1 MIESL
6 LQLVKAITLINHRL
20 QAIGIHRPHQIFQCA
35 AVGKAIAR
43 LEQRLAVRLFHR
55 TTRSQSLTDDG
66 TLFYERC
73 LRALE
78 EIRSAETLL
87 ESGKQQVSG
96 RLRVSMPVLFGRM
109 CIAPLLTG
117 LAREHPGLGLEL
129 SFNDRIVDLIED
141 GFDLAIRN
149 GTLTSSSGLVARSI
163 GDHRMTLCAAP
174 EYLQQHG
181 EPKSLEQLTQ
191 HDAVTYMRA
200 GVVRNWLIP
209 DSGGKVQ
216 EVMPNKRLQMDD
228 LQVMADATVA
238 GFGISWLPCW
248 LPCWLVRESLLKGE
262 LVRLMRDRPGMS
274 FEAHAVWPQ
283 TPHLPLKVRLAV
295 DTLVSKLPPS
305 LAQVEKAL

>member
-1 MIESL
+1 M
-6 LQLVKAITLINHRL
+6 TDRL
-20 QAIGIHRPHQIFQCA
+20 NGISVFVTAVEAGSFALAASRLHLSRS
-35 AVGKAIAR
+35 AVGKTIAR

-55 TTRSQSLTDDG
+55 TTRSLSLTDDG
-66 TLFYERC
+66 ALFYERC

-78 EIRSAETLL
+78 EIRTAETLL

-109 CIAPLLTG
+109 CIAPLLTS
-117 LAREHPGLGLEL
+117 LAREHPGLELEL
-129 SFNDRIVDLIED
+129 SFNDRVVDLIED
-141 GFDLAIRN
+141 GFDLAVRN
-149 GTLTSSSGLVARSI
+149 GALPSSSGLVARSI

-174 EYLQQHG
+174 EYLRQHG
-181 EPKSLEQLTQ
+181 EPKNLEQLTQ

-209 DSGGKVQ
+209 DSDGKVQ

-228 LQVMADATVA
+228 LQAMADATVA
-238 GFGISWLPCW
+238 GFGIAW
-248 LPCWLVRESLLKGE
+248 LPCWLVREALLKGE

>member
-1 MIESL
+1 M
-6 LQLVKAITLINHRL
+6 TDRL
-20 QAIGIHRPHQIFQCA
+20 NGISVFVTAVEAGSFALAASRLHLSRS
-35 AVGKAIAR
+35 AVGKTIAR

-55 TTRSQSLTDDG
+55 TTCRQSLTYDG
-66 TLFYERC
+66 ALFYERC

-117 LAREHPGLGLEL
+117 LAREHPGLELEL

-200 GVVRNWLIP
+200 GVVLNWTLLDACGKEQKVIP
-209 DSGGKVQ
+209 KKG
-216 EVMPNKRLQMDD
+216 LQMDD
-228 LQVMADATVA
+228 LQAIADATVA
-238 GFGISWLPCW
+238 GFGIAW
-248 LPCWLVRESLLKGE
+248 LPCWLVREALLKGE
-262 LVRLMRDRPGMS
+262 LVRLMRNRPGMS
-274 FEAHAVWPQ
+274 FDVHAVWPQ

-295 DTLVSKLPPS
+295 DTLVSKLPPR
-305 LAQVEKAL
+305 LALVEKAL

>member
-1 MIESL
+1 M
-6 LQLVKAITLINHRL
+6 TDRL
-20 QAIGIHRPHQIFQCA
+20 NGISVFVTVVEAGSFALAASRLHLSRS
-35 AVGKAIAR
+35 AVGKTIAR

-55 TTRSQSLTDDG
+55 TTRSLSLTDDG
-66 TLFYERC
+66 ALFYERC

-78 EIRSAETLL
+78 EIRTAETLL

-109 CIAPLLTG
+109 CIAPLLTA
-117 LAREHPGLGLEL
+117 LAREHPGLELEL

-141 GFDLAIRN
+141 GFDLAVRN
-149 GTLTSSSGLVARSI
+149 GALPSSSGLVARSI

-209 DSGGKVQ
+209 DNGGKVQ

-228 LQVMADATVA
+228 LQAMADATVA
-238 GFGISWLPCW
+238 GFGISW

-274 FEAHAVWPQ
+274 FEAHAVWLQ

-305 LAQVEKAL
+305 LALVEKAL